1 VQSRLQRWVIASDTQ
16 ATGHL
21 VSPPLIGP
29 LALAQCSRARR
40 EAALRAA
47 CRKRSRLTGSW
58 IVVWHGRAQR
68 CSHCL
73 KWASADRLAEQSK
86 RVHAHPHPEIAGIQF
101 AAPLALQATV
111 TSSGQSSLAS
121 RVARSCELRADRARD
136 AESFRGLAGEA
147 LARWRSSRAC
157 VFFDGPVQNYFAS
170 QLCSQGRTN
179 QNAATQRSAGIRDRC
194 DAGSDPPRIRE
205 PTTISQRPQKPVTLC
220 FHAFG

>member
-1 VQSRLQRWVIASDTQ
+1 MQSRLQRWVIASDTQ

-47 CRKRSRLTGSW
+47 CRKRSRLPGSW

-121 RVARSCELRADRARD
+121 RVARSCELRAGGAVRRSIVLRA
-136 AESFRGLAGEA
+136 SWTGAG
-147 LARWRSSRAC
+147 RSASIFVR
-157 VFFDGPVQNYFAS
+157 PVQQLLVFVPQMPRLVARS
-170 QLCSQGRTN
+170 QEETG
-179 QNAATQRSAGIRDRC
+179 G
-194 DAGSDPPRIRE
+194 
-205 PTTISQRPQKPVTLC
+205 
-220 FHAFG
+220 